1 MPQQN
6 SPGQVVPEPKT
17 RKDALLNEYTEV
29 CSNFRML
36 TDIRFKLLAFLPIA
50 AGVTAALAKE
60 NLAAIGLPLSIFG
73 LVVTLGL
80 VTYNTRND
88 QLYDELVGRAAAIE
102 RSLDIP
108 DGAFANRPKPWL
120 TIRFPRVKWN
130 IDHGTALST
139 IYAAS
144 IALWLFGVVAY
155 VLEYGRR
162 AYLAMGLPS
171 IVVRDPSAWVNF
183 IAVVI
188 AIIVTL
194 LGSRC
199 ISRQRETRS
208 QDMKRLAA
216 CAVRKA
222 IGRSVSQVARDQ
234 ELIKVC
240 AKLSGNAETKV
251 RARAKFYAA
260 AAPERVRNYVLQE
273 AEDLSACHLIAL
285 LTDLPPHWI
294 FNCYTDRK
302 GFMPKD
308 RPINIVYRG
317 GGGIGSENTLMAFR
331 VAAEA
336 GARGLKLDVH
346 MTRDGEIVVI
356 HDATV
361 DRMTNGSGAVAE
373 LTLEEIRGL
382 DAGYR
387 FTLNGGQTY
396 PNRNPDLWVPT
407 LREVYEW
414 FPDALVNIEIRA
426 AQQGVEEAV
435 LRIVRDA
442 GAEERTL
449 VVSNDD
455 AVVKR
460 FRKLADGQVSTGASW
475 REVKRFC
482 NLSRWRLERIV
493 RPDYKVLQVPV
504 KHGVTTLVTSRFVK
518 AAHIREMRVNVW
530 TTNQADEICC
540 LLNLGV
546 DVIITDR
553 PDVVAEF
560 LPGEE

>member
-1 MPQQN
+1 
-6 SPGQVVPEPKT
+6 
-17 RKDALLNEYTEV
+17 
-29 CSNFRML
+29 ML

-120 TIRFPRVKWN
+120 TIRFPRVKWK

-171 IVVRDPSAWVNF
+171 IVVRDPSAWVNI
-183 IAVVI
+183 IAVII

-194 LGSRC
+194 LGSRF

-208 QDMKRLAA
+208 QDMQRLAA

-222 IGRSVSQVARDQ
+222 IGRSVFQVARDQ
-234 ELIKVC
+234 ELIEVC
-240 AKLSGNAETKV
+240 AKLSGRAETIV
-251 RARAKFYAA
+251 GARAKFYAA
-260 AAPERVRNYVLQE
+260 APPERVRYYVLQE
-273 AEDLSACHLIAL
+273 AEDLSACHLIAI
-285 LTDLPPHWI
+285 LTDLPPDWI
-294 FNCYTDRK
+294 FNCYKDRK

-308 RPINIVYRG
+308 RPINIMYRG
-317 GGGIGSENTLMAFR
+317 GGGIGPENTLMAFR

-361 DRMTNGSGAVAE
+361 DRTTNGSSAVAE

-387 FTLNGGQTY
+387 ITLNGEQTD

-407 LREVYEW
+407 LREVYER
-414 FPDALVNIEIRA
+414 FPEAFVNIEIRA

-455 AVVKR
+455 AVMKR

-504 KHGVTTLVTSRFVK
+504 KHGETTLVTSRFVK
-518 AAHIREMRVNVW
+518 AAHIRGTRVNVW

-546 DVIITDR
+546 DVIMTDR
-553 PDVVAEF
+553 PGVVAEF

>member
-1 MPQQN
+1 
-6 SPGQVVPEPKT
+6 
-17 RKDALLNEYTEV
+17 
-29 CSNFRML
+29 ML

-120 TIRFPRVKWN
+120 TIRFPRVKWK

-183 IAVVI
+183 IAVII

-194 LGSRC
+194 LGSRF
-199 ISRQRETRS
+199 ISRQEKTRS

-222 IGRSVSQVARDQ
+222 IGRSMSQVAGDQ

-240 AKLSGNAETKV
+240 AKLSGSAETKV

-260 AAPERVRNYVLQE
+260 APPERVRYYVLQE

-285 LTDLPPHWI
+285 LTDLPPDWI

-308 RPINIVYRG
+308 RPINVAHRG
-317 GGGIGSENTLMAFR
+317 ASAQAPENTLEAFR
-331 VAAEA
+331 LAVEA
-336 GARGLKLDVH
+336 GAGGLALDVR
-346 MTRDGEIVVI
+346 MTLDREIIVI
-356 HDATV
+356 RDATV
-361 DRMTNGSGAVAE
+361 DRTTNGSGRVADMK
-373 LTLEEIRGL
+373 LDDIRRF
-382 DAGYR
+382 DAGHH
-387 FTLNGGQTY
+387 FSLDGGCTH
-396 PNRNPDLWVPT
+396 PCRGKKFRIPT
-407 LREVYEW
+407 LAEVYEW
-414 FPDALVNIEIRA
+414 FPDTSINIEIRA

-435 LRIVRDA
+435 LKVVRDA
-442 GAEERTL
+442 GAEEHSF
-449 VVSNDD
+449 VVSNHD

-460 FRKLADGQVSTGASW
+460 FRKLADGQVSTGASR

-482 NLSRWRLERIV
+482 NMSRWRLERIV
-493 RPDYKVLQVPV
+493 RPEYEALQVPV
-504 KHGVTTLVTSRFVK
+504 KHEETSLVNSRFVK
-518 AAHIREMRVNVW
+518 AAHAREVRVDVW
-530 TTNQADEICC
+530 TTNQADEICY

-546 DVIITDR
+546 DVIMTDR
-553 PDVVAEF
+553 PDVVAEL
-560 LPGEE
+560 LPGDE